1 MKPKQIL
8 ERAEKYVFSTGL
20 NDASAHLSRIN
31 IKYGLAKIH
40 CVQEKLGLEQNA
52 MFISSPDE
60 TISRNAGRW
69 EQGISYGGK
78 ISWGNGKEKLVILD
92 IKPNCCGMLVGA
104 LKKIPDIKELVK
116 NIETLESTKNFIN
129 NVEVKWDF
137 WKSNHF
143 IDVFEVGSS
152 SGKLPKYA
160 AIIHAGCPE
169 FKGDNVK
176 GSGLYWNE
184 SKTLSE
190 SCEKIKTPFG
200 TAQVLQA
207 GEAKEY
213 LKLHNTAERF
223 AHERRVL
230 AFKNIFGGKEKE
242 VITNATHQ
250 GLLNMNEAVLGCNNV
265 KNERELLP
273 VSIKADVPSY
283 LMKGKFNF
291 SKEIIEKLGFKER
304 AEELGV
310 YKRLRQANLLPHGG
324 GYTLPESL
332 KVSRVVELK
341 GRRFFEVENI
351 SGLGKNIIS
360 NARELPFA
368 YRGGE
373 VIKRIAELS
382 LGVPVATLKPIY
394 TLKI

>member
-1 MKPKQIL
+1 MKPEQIL
-8 ERAEKYVFSTGL
+8 KRAGRYVFSTGL

-31 IKYGLAKIH
+31 MNYGLAKIH
-40 CVQEKLGLEQNA
+40 CVQEKLGLEPNA

-60 TISRNAGRW
+60 TVSRNAGRW

-78 ISWGNGKEKLVILD
+78 ISWGNGKEKFMILD
-92 IKPNCCGMLVGA
+92 IKPNCCGMLVGS

-116 NIETLESTKNFIN
+116 NITALESVKNYIDD
-129 NVEVKWDF
+129 VEVKWDF

-143 IDVFEVGSS
+143 IDVFEVESD
-152 SGKLPKYA
+152 SGKLPGYA
-160 AIIHAGCPE
+160 AIIHTGCPE

-184 SKTLSE
+184 SKILSE
-190 SCEKIKTPFG
+190 NCEKFNTPFG
-200 TAQVLQA
+200 MTYVLQ
-207 GEAKEY
+207 GKDVDEY

-223 AHERRVL
+223 AHKRRVL
-230 AFKNIFGGKEKE
+230 AFRSIFGGREKD
-242 VITNATHQ
+242 ILTNVTHQ
-250 GLLNMNEAVLGCNNV
+250 GLLNMNEAVLGCNYV
-265 KNERELLP
+265 RNERELLP
-273 VSIKADVPSY
+273 VSIRADIPSY
-283 LMKGKFNF
+283 IMRGKFNF
-291 SKEIIEKLGFKER
+291 SKEAIEKLGFKER
-304 AEELGV
+304 AERLGV
-310 YKRLRQANLLPHGG
+310 YKKLRQANLLPHGG

-341 GRRFFEVENI
+341 GRRFFEVENL

-373 VIKRIAELS
+373 VVKRIAELDM
-382 LGVPVATLKPIY
+382 GVPAATLKPVY